1 MLENAD
7 KDVLDKA
14 QLPVEFSMVSSMFGF
29 SPSAIVLSCGKMY
42 GCLIVE
48 RWCCR
53 EKKKLSYLI
62 LEENWKDPSYVH
74 GIPVL

>member
-1 MLENAD
+1 
-7 KDVLDKA
+7 
-14 QLPVEFSMVSSMFGF
+14 MVTSMFGF
-29 SPSAIVLSCGKMY
+29 SPSARVLSFGKMY

-48 RWCCR
+48 RQYCM
-53 EKKKLSYLI
+53 EKKKVSYLI